1 MSDPFFTDAEYA
13 SRLQKVKHRM
23 AEASVDLLLVADA
36 NNIFWLTG
44 AADWSFYT
52 PQFVIVS
59 LQDSKPVWIG
69 RAMDAPG
76 AALTTWMG
84 NDHVIGYPEDYVMR
98 RDIHPSDYIGEF
110 VAKRWPSARRIGYES
125 DSYFFS
131 PRSLNSLI
139 AKLPNGVFVDCDL
152 LVNRARVVKSETEI
166 QYHREAAIIVQ
177 GAMHVAQDM
186 IQPGVRQSDVIAE
199 IYKAQIAPDAP
210 FGGDITALCPIILA
224 GEKASAAH
232 PAWTDEKFIDNQTVA
247 IELAGARR
255 HYTTGLAR
263 TLHLGS
269 NPPDELTHTAAAVE
283 EGMSEVLAMVKT
295 GVSGAD
301 IHASWQQVLNRYGLR
316 KDSRIGYS
324 IGIGLPPDWGE
335 HVISLRPGEHEPIET
350 NTTLHIIL
358 GMWMKGWGMETS
370 ETIVVQPQG
379 YECLTQFPR
388 SVNIKR

>member
-1 MSDPFFTDAEYA
+1 MSNPFFTNDEYA
-13 SRLQKVKHRM
+13 SRLQKVKQRM
-23 AEASVDLLLVADA
+23 QAESVDLLLVADA

-59 LQDSKPVWIG
+59 LQDDKPIWIG

-76 AALTTWMG
+76 AALTCWMG
-84 NDHVIGYPEDYVMR
+84 AEHVIGYSEDYVMR
-98 RDIHPSDYIGEF
+98 KDIHPSQFIGQW
-110 VAKRWPSARRIGYES
+110 VAQRWPNARRIGYES
-125 DSYFFS
+125 DAYYFS
-131 PRSLNSLI
+131 PRSLNALVGQ
-139 AKLPNGVFVDCDL
+139 LPNAAFIDCDL
-152 LVNRARVVKSETEI
+152 LVNHARVVKSATEI
-166 QYHREAAIIVQ
+166 QYHREAATIVQ
-177 GAMHVAQDM
+177 GAMQTAYDL
-186 IQPGVRQSDVIAE
+186 IEPGVRQSDVIAQ
-199 IYKAQIAPDAP
+199 IYKAQVSPEAS

-232 PAWTDEKFIDNQTVA
+232 PAWTDEQFTDNQTVA

-269 NPPDELTHTAAAVE
+269 TPPRELVDTAAAVE
-283 EGMSEVLAMVKT
+283 EGMQEVLSMIKA
-295 GVSGAD
+295 GVSGAQV
-301 IHASWQQVLNRYGLR
+301 HAAWQAVLNHHGLR

-324 IGIGLPPDWGE
+324 IGVGLPPDWGE
-335 HVISLRPGEHEPIET
+335 HVISLRPGEDLPIEA

-358 GMWMKGWGMETS
+358 GMWMKGWGMEMS
-370 ETIVVQPQG
+370 ETLVVQPQG

-388 SVNIKR
+388 GVHIKR